1 MKGTGPPPAQRAP
14 HRWVVVALAGALLI
28 ALPTALAL
36 VREAAGPPPSPTP
49 SGSAF
54 ACSYIAAAGPGK
66 DDAEASGRAFCARVA
81 RDAAARAPLTDTERA
96 AAQLRVDQLLAAI
109 EQPLPCPTPS
119 GEVCVQRRIG
129 QQVGGPTEAEL
140 DLVRRTLVADGFTE
154 VTVRLARPDDP
165 VNTGVTIYAVAV
177 GPACIVAYQ
186 IYGMLLRR
194 GTVQGR
200 LPDGHCVA
208 P

>member
-1 MKGTGPPPAQRAP
+1 MKGTGPPPAQPAP
-14 HRWVVVALAGALLI
+14 H
-28 ALPTALAL
+28 
-36 VREAAGPPPSPTP
+36 
-49 SGSAF
+49 
-54 ACSYIAAAGPGK
+54 
-66 DDAEASGRAFCARVA
+66 
-81 RDAAARAPLTDTERA
+81 
-96 AAQLRVDQLLAAI
+96 
-109 EQPLPCPTPS
+109 
-119 GEVCVQRRIG
+119 RIG